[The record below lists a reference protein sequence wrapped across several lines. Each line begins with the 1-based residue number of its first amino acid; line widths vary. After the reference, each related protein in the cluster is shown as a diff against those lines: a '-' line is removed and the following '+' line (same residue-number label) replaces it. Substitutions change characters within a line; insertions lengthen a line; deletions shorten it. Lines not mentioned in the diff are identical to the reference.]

1 MEKRSVNERLVGRC
15 NRRVFIYWARIVHVA
30 RFGKVWIFHTHLTW
44 FTSECRLIPPPYSS
58 GAAGAQDPHERS
70 AKEEE
75 TCLKCFSL
83 NIFIF
88 SDKKVPGQASMGIYP
103 SKIIYSKGKSLRK
116 EGCSRMLLPVRAKKE
131 TRERK
136 TGRSLISEKFKI
148 FFIRCSKEIAS
159 RPRMLVTSRWPFLTS
174 GSHDRNV
181 VLNIKLPAT
190 SRVFA

>member
-1 MEKRSVNERLVGRC
+1 MQVDTAALLVRGSRRTGSSRTLCKGRR
-15 NRRVFIYWARIVHVA
+15 NVSQMF
-30 RFGKVWIFHTHLTW
+30 L
-44 FTSECRLIPPPYSS
+44 SEYFYFLGQESS
-58 GAAGAQDPHERS
+58 G
-70 AKEEE
+70 
-75 TCLKCFSL
+75 TSL
-83 NIFIF
+83 DGN
-88 SDKKVPGQASMGIYP
+88 
-103 SKIIYSKGKSLRK
+103 
-116 EGCSRMLLPVRAKKE
+116 LPVENHLFEREIFAKRRLLSDVIAGSREKE